1 MLITKVEVQK
11 KQKNY
16 FNLYTNDDIYLFS
29 VTEETLLKFTISKN
43 KEFSEAELNA
53 IQSYDQKMRCIN
65 QAYRYLTRRPHLNA
79 ELKRKL
85 LSKNYSN
92 SIIERTLEYLIQKN
106 YLNDN
111 VFIKM
116 FMNEQIN
123 LKKSGPLII
132 KKKLMEKGALSS
144 SIDPILSEGYPEEL
158 QLENAAKLFQVK
170 IKTIRDHDQKKVK
183 EKLFRFLQ
191 QKGFTW
197 PVIEKVFAGN
207 FN

>member
-92 SIIERTLEYLIQKN
+92 SIIERTLEYLNQKN